1 MVNDKYVLTKESQE
15 ACPRNLIK
23 LCGDDYSVDE
33 LVNLILKNQEIYKM
47 IEERIA
53 DLQKGFAAF
62 EQIKKFTLLPHA
74 FTMERGELTNTL
86 KLRRSIIN
94 KIYKK
99 EIELMYV

>member
-1 MVNDKYVLTKESQE
+1 MQIQFHTFED
-15 ACPRNLIK
+15 
-23 LCGDDYSVDE
+23 
-33 LVNLILKNQEIYKM
+33 LVRNQEIYKM
-47 IEERIA
+47 IENRISE
-53 DLQKGFAAF
+53 LQKGFASF

-99 EIELMYV
+99 EIELMYS